1 MKKSLLFILTVF
13 FLCTCYAQEF
23 PDYSFSYD
31 FMTGSGNNEELP
43 DDDSANDMMD
53 EAIPLETPEIAL
65 VVAGVLLIV
74 VGSVRY
80 YRKQRG

>member
-1 MKKSLLFILTVF
+1 
-13 FLCTCYAQEF
+13 
-23 PDYSFSYD
+23 
-31 FMTGSGNNEELP
+31 MTGSGNNEELP

>member
-1 MKKSLLFILTVF
+1 MRKSLFFILTVF
-13 FLCTCYAQEF
+13 FLCTGYAQEL

-53 EAIPLETPEIAL
+53 EAIPVETPEIAL
-65 VVAGVLLIV
+65 IVAGVLLIA
-74 VGSVRY
+74 VGSIRY